1 MIKFFTS
8 DGKFS
13 FIKVGAQLLVLC
25 GLVAGL
31 VAFVGNNKTVTL
43 NVDGQASSVQSFGG
57 TVAQVVKSANLD
69 LKPGDRVSP
78 SLDATVQDGTIINI
92 NQAKEV
98 KVSLDGA
105 EKTVNTTAQDVE
117 DLVTELGV
125 ASASSVSAPKDATL
139 APAGSYVSISTPKT
153 VSIVAD
159 GKVNTSTT
167 TAPTVGKVLEDSGVT
182 LGANDRSSQPANANV
197 VNNMVI
203 KVSRVDTGQ
212 TAVTSEDVPFDT
224 VTAESA
230 DMLKG
235 EKQVTQAGSAGKI
248 ERTFK
253 LVLVDGREASRTL
266 VSENVAVQP
275 VTEKVTVGTK
285 AKPAVQAAAAPA
297 AAPANTGAAA
307 PAMMNEAMWD
317 KIAQCESTGN
327 WSINSGNG
335 YYGGLQFDIQTWI
348 GAGGGA
354 YAPNASLATKARES
368 TRNAVAIGAF
378 GVIPI
383 ALASV
388 LAHGPMWWVGMV
400 WAGVLLAGFAWG
412 ITSAWTSGYG
422 GIAVCALV
430 AIVATVAVVSSEGAT
445 SQWGET
451 MVFLTPLIAAIAGVF
466 GVFPGMVIHAV
477 KSAPAGQTLGGGGSW
492 SSSDSSSSSWSS
504 SSSYDSSSS
513 YSSSSSSSDY
523 SSSSSSS
530 SSDWSGGGGDFGGGG
545 ASSSW

>member
-1 MIKFFTS
+1 MVKFFTS

-13 FIKVGAQLLVLC
+13 YIKVGAQLLVLC

-43 NVDGQASSVQSFGG
+43 NVDGKASSVQSFGG
-57 TVAQVVKSANLD
+57 TVEQVVKSANLE

-78 SLDATVQDGTIINI
+78 SLDATVQNGTVINI

-139 APAGSYVSISTPKT
+139 SLAGSYVSISTPKT

-159 GKVNTSTT
+159 GKVNTATT
-167 TAPTVGKVLEDSGVT
+167 TALTVGKVLEDSGVT
-182 LGANDRSSQPANANV
+182 LGANDRTSQPANANV

-203 KVSRVDTGQ
+203 KVSRVDTSQ
-212 TAVTSEDVPFDT
+212 TAVTSQEVPFET

-235 EKQVTQAGSAGKI
+235 EKEVTQAGAAGKL

-285 AKPAVQAAAAPA
+285 AKPAPQAAPA
-297 AAPANTGAAA
+297 APAGANTGAAA

-335 YYGGLQFDIQTWI
+335 YYGGLQFDIRTWI

-354 YAPNASLATKARES
+354 YAPNASLATKAQQ
-368 TRNAVAIGAF
+368 ID
-378 GVIPI
+378 I
-383 ALASV
+383 ANRVYAQRGLSPW
-388 LAHGPMWWVGMV
+388 GCG
-400 WAGVLLAGFAWG
+400 WA
-412 ITSAWTSGYG
+412 
-422 GIAVCALV
+422 
-430 AIVATVAVVSSEGAT
+430 AT
-445 SQWGET
+445 S
-451 MVFLTPLIAAIAGVF
+451 
-466 GVFPGMVIHAV
+466 
-477 KSAPAGQTLGGGGSW
+477 
-492 SSSDSSSSSWSS
+492 
-504 SSSYDSSSS
+504 
-513 YSSSSSSSDY
+513 
-523 SSSSSSS
+523 
-530 SSDWSGGGGDFGGGG
+530 
-545 ASSSW
+545 

>member
-1 MIKFFTS
+1 MDRELRAIVVKFFTS

-13 FIKVGAQLLVLC
+13 YIKVGAQLLVLC

-43 NVDGQASSVQSFGG
+43 NVDGKASSVQSFGG
-57 TVAQVVKSANLD
+57 TVEQVVKSANLE

-78 SLDATVQDGTIINI
+78 SLDATVQNGTVINI

-139 APAGSYVSISTPKT
+139 SLAGSYVSISTPKT

-159 GKVNTSTT
+159 GKVNTATT
-167 TAPTVGKVLEDSGVT
+167 TALTVGKVLEDSGVT
-182 LGANDRSSQPANANV
+182 LGANDRTSQPANANV

-203 KVSRVDTGQ
+203 KVSRVDTSQ
-212 TAVTSEDVPFDT
+212 TAVTSQEVPFET

-235 EKQVTQAGSAGKI
+235 EKEVTQAGAAGKL

-285 AKPAVQAAAAPA
+285 AKPAPQAAPA
-297 AAPANTGAAA
+297 APAGANTGAAA

-335 YYGGLQFDIQTWI
+335 YYGGLQFDIRTWI

-354 YAPNASLATKARES
+354 YAPNASLATKAQQ
-368 TRNAVAIGAF
+368 ID
-378 GVIPI
+378 I
-383 ALASV
+383 ANRVYAQRGLSPW
-388 LAHGPMWWVGMV
+388 GCG
-400 WAGVLLAGFAWG
+400 WA
-412 ITSAWTSGYG
+412 
-422 GIAVCALV
+422 
-430 AIVATVAVVSSEGAT
+430 AT
-445 SQWGET
+445 S
-451 MVFLTPLIAAIAGVF
+451 
-466 GVFPGMVIHAV
+466 
-477 KSAPAGQTLGGGGSW
+477 
-492 SSSDSSSSSWSS
+492 
-504 SSSYDSSSS
+504 
-513 YSSSSSSSDY
+513 
-523 SSSSSSS
+523 
-530 SSDWSGGGGDFGGGG
+530 
-545 ASSSW
+545 

>member
-31 VAFVGNNKTVTL
+31 VAFVGNNKTITL

-57 TVAQVVKSANLD
+57 TVEQVVKSANLD

-78 SLDATVQDGTIINI
+78 SLDATVQNGTVINI

-139 APAGSYVSISTPKT
+139 SLAGSYVSISTPKT

-159 GKVNTSTT
+159 GKVNTATT
-167 TAPTVGKVLEDSGVT
+167 TAPTVGKVLEDSGVS
-182 LGANDRSSQPANANV
+182 LGANDRTSQPANANV

-235 EKQVTQAGSAGKI
+235 EKEVTQAGAAGKI

-285 AKPAVQAAAAPA
+285 AKPAPQAAAAPA
-297 AAPANTGAAA
+297 AANTGAAA

-354 YAPNASLATKARES
+354 YAPNASLATKAQQ
-368 TRNAVAIGAF
+368 ID
-378 GVIPI
+378 I
-383 ALASV
+383 ANRVYAQRGLSPWGCGWAASR
-388 LAHGPMWWVGMV
+388 
-400 WAGVLLAGFAWG
+400 
-412 ITSAWTSGYG
+412 
-422 GIAVCALV
+422 
-430 AIVATVAVVSSEGAT
+430 
-445 SQWGET
+445 
-451 MVFLTPLIAAIAGVF
+451 
-466 GVFPGMVIHAV
+466 
-477 KSAPAGQTLGGGGSW
+477 
-492 SSSDSSSSSWSS
+492 
-504 SSSYDSSSS
+504 
-513 YSSSSSSSDY
+513 
-523 SSSSSSS
+523 
-530 SSDWSGGGGDFGGGG
+530 
-545 ASSSW
+545 

>member
-1 MIKFFTS
+1 MDRELRAIVIKFFTS

-31 VAFVGNNKTVTL
+31 VAFVGNNKTITL
-43 NVDGQASSVQSFGG
+43 NVDGKASSVQSFGG
-57 TVAQVVKSANLD
+57 TVEQVVKSANLE

-78 SLDATVQDGTIINI
+78 SLDATVQNGTVINI

-159 GKVNTSTT
+159 GKVNTATT

-182 LGANDRSSQPANANV
+182 LGANDRTSQPANANV

-203 KVSRVDTGQ
+203 KVSRVDTSQ
-212 TAVTSEDVPFDT
+212 TAVTSEEVPFQT

-235 EKQVTQAGSAGKI
+235 EKEVTQAGAAGKL

-285 AKPAVQAAAAPA
+285 AKPAPQAAAAPA
-297 AAPANTGAAA
+297 GANTGAAA

-317 KIAQCESTGN
+317 KIAQCESSGN

-335 YYGGLQFDIQTWI
+335 YYGGLQFDIRTWI

-354 YAPNASLATKARES
+354 YAPNASLATKAQQ
-368 TRNAVAIGAF
+368 ID
-378 GVIPI
+378 I
-383 ALASV
+383 ANRVYAQRGLSPW
-388 LAHGPMWWVGMV
+388 GCG
-400 WAGVLLAGFAWG
+400 WA
-412 ITSAWTSGYG
+412 
-422 GIAVCALV
+422 
-430 AIVATVAVVSSEGAT
+430 
-445 SQWGET
+445 
-451 MVFLTPLIAAIAGVF
+451 
-466 GVFPGMVIHAV
+466 
-477 KSAPAGQTLGGGGSW
+477 
-492 SSSDSSSSSWSS
+492 
-504 SSSYDSSSS
+504 
-513 YSSSSSSSDY
+513 
-523 SSSSSSS
+523 
-530 SSDWSGGGGDFGGGG
+530 
-545 ASSSW
+545 ASS